1 MIDIIKG
8 ILGSLLLIGAT
19 DMIGRLFWKREDG
32 LSGRWLSWLV
42 SFFTII
48 TPIFYILNLLK
59 LQINYYS
66 VVSIL
71 ILIWFGAGIIFRKKV
86 FEFEKIKIKGILF
99 WFLAYLA
106 LHLIFYSIYFTIPEW
121 DSYSNISSVREN
133 LVSGSIVSS
142 YRPLFN
148 ASMTI
153 ISGVLMVDPYILFP
167 IVLIIAQSS
176 LLFSVYLFT
185 KDNKDKFLRGLIL
198 ASALAVPV
206 INMEIDIPRSQSV
219 LIVLMPIFFY
229 FLNLY
234 FSTKKDKFNVLIIFW
249 ISIIGLFYH
258 ELFVVLL
265 FVAIFS
271 VAKMIIR
278 LWING
283 VKKDKIII
291 TLICLITLLL
301 GWITYDHLFTISYAV
316 GLANK
321 VISNLTHNF
330 SWKWW
335 FLGTDI
341 SADNMEVSWVG
352 WKSVAMYY
360 SYYLS
365 PIIFGWILLL
375 TISFFRYRKL
385 SNIHIWLLFTGIIYF
400 ALSEI
405 LPRINIGILPERSWI
420 FFDIIILLFTASFLK
435 NIKHS
440 YLIKTL
446 IVFLIIVS
454 ICGSFAVAIGKKSL
468 TSSEEMKAAVWIKNN
483 TPKESIFLSQQ
494 ANNQIVR
501 FFGERNMLSPNKDFF
516 LSEKL
521 IEQSEVNVCES
532 DIIET
537 EINKTKNLLLNF
549 DILNGN
555 TNNLAVFV
563 NETREKI
570 KKFKSMCY
578 PAVTFSHSPLY
589 VMYSSVKLEGLYSTR
604 EWWREVNYYGA
615 KLDKFNIYPPVYD
628 YGGVKIWRLR

>member
-1 MIDIIKG
+1 
-8 ILGSLLLIGAT
+8 
-19 DMIGRLFWKREDG
+19 MIGRLFWKREDG
-32 LSGRWLSWLV
+32 LPGRWLSWLV

-59 LQINYYS
+59 LEINYYS
-66 VVSIL
+66 AIGIL
-71 ILIWFGAGIIFRKKV
+71 ITIWLGTGLISKKKLLEFGKQ
-86 FEFEKIKIKGILF
+86 KIKAIFF
-99 WFLAYLA
+99 WLLAYLA

-121 DSYSNISSVREN
+121 DSYGNISSVRDN
-133 LVSGSIVSS
+133 LVSGFIVSS
-142 YRPLFN
+142 YRPLFS

-153 ISGVLMVDPYILFP
+153 FSLVSSVDPYILFP
-167 IVLIIAQSS
+167 IVLIVAQSS

-198 ASALAVPV
+198 VSTLAVPV
-206 INMEIDIPRSQSV
+206 INMEIDIPRAQSV
-219 LIVLMPIFFY
+219 LMVFIPIFFY
-229 FLNLY
+229 YLKVY
-234 FSTKKDKFNVLIIFW
+234 FSEKKDFRYLIVVFW
-249 ISIIGLFYH
+249 ISIVGLMYH
-258 ELFVVLL
+258 ELFAVLVL
-265 FVAIFS
+265 VAFCS
-271 VAKMIIR
+271 AAKIIIK

-283 VKKDKIII
+283 GKKDKIII
-291 TLICLITLLL
+291 TLICFVTFLL
-301 GWITYDHLFTISYAV
+301 GWIAYDHLFTISYAF
-316 GLANK
+316 GLANN
-321 VISNLTHNF
+321 VINNLIHNF

-335 FLGTDI
+335 FLSTDL
-341 SADNMEVSWVG
+341 SADNMSVAWIG
-352 WKSVAMYY
+352 WKSIAMYY
-360 SYYLS
+360 GYYLS
-365 PIIFGWILLL
+365 PIIFGWIILH
-375 TISFFRYRKL
+375 IFSIFIHRKL
-385 SNIHIWLLFTGIIYF
+385 SKIHIWLLFTGILYF
-400 ALSEI
+400 ALTEI
-405 LPRINIGILPERSWI
+405 LPRMNIGILPERSWI
-420 FFDIIILLFTASFLK
+420 FFDIIVLLFTASFLK

-440 YLIKTL
+440 YLIKAF

-454 ICGSFAVAIGKKSL
+454 MYGSFVVAMGKKSL

-501 FFGERNMLSPNKDFF
+501 FFGERNMLSPNKEFF

-521 IEQSEVNVCES
+521 IEQSEVNICES
-532 DIIET
+532 DIIST

-570 KKFKSMCY
+570 KKFKTICY
-578 PAVTFSHSPLY
+578 PVVTFSHSPLY

-615 KLDKFNIYPPVYD
+615 KLDKFDIYPLVYD